1 MSDLPPR
8 SGRWPKAARKR
19 ARVSFVR
26 FGLGVGAVALL
37 IAGFCLAVRAAAA
50 DVRPSA
56 SYAHV
61 HHPVSSHDP
70 AAQAAF
76 DDGLTLLYAFS
87 RTAARRAFHAA
98 ATADPRFAMAYW
110 GIAMSYGPN
119 INLPP
124 DSASD
129 HAGYAAIQRALA
141 LSGTANAS
149 ERDYIA
155 AAATRF
161 SAAAKPN
168 FDTLGR

>member
-1 MSDLPPR
+1 MR
-8 SGRWPKAARKR
+8 SAALRR
-19 ARVSFVR
+19 GVR
-26 FGLGVGAVALL
+26 FMPLPLPILALRWR
-37 IAGFCLAVRAAAA
+37 IG
-50 DVRPSA
+50 
-56 SYAHV
+56 
-61 HHPVSSHDP
+61 
-70 AAQAAF
+70 
-76 DDGLTLLYAFS
+76 
-87 RTAARRAFHAA
+87 
-98 ATADPRFAMAYW
+98 

-119 INLPP
+119 IILPP